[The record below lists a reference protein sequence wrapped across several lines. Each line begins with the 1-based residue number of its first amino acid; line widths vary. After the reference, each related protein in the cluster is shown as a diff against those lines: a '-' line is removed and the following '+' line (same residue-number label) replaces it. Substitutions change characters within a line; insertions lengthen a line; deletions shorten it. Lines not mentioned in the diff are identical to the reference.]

1 MQRTPRKKIVIAS
14 IILLVLIA
22 GLVFV
27 FVVASSNVRTYR
39 ETLAIITAQIA
50 SSEKKIAHMVTISN
64 LMKNRTQD
72 IQRIQHIAVDPK
84 RPLQFIETIEQIGR
98 ATNVKIALTVNEKED
113 DVQAL
118 LFHATLEGNEKDVRA
133 MLSLI
138 QQLPYQ
144 IKISNILFKRDVPA
158 GSNPKQIVLS
168 TMTRLILTL
177 RVATQ

>member
-1 MQRTPRKKIVIAS
+1 MQTTPLKKFIIASTVFLVLITGLVFMLVIAS
-14 IILLVLIA
+14 N
-22 GLVFV
+22 
-27 FVVASSNVRTYR
+27 NVRTYR
-39 ETLAIITAQIA
+39 DTLAIITAQL
-50 SSEKKIAHMVTISN
+50 SSGEKKIAHMVTISN
-64 LMKNRTQD
+64 LMRNRAQD

-98 ATNVKIALTVNEKED
+98 AANVKMVLTVDEKKD

-133 MLSLI
+133 MLALI

-144 IKISNILFKRDVPA
+144 IKIANILFKRDVSA
-158 GSNPKQIVLS
+158 GSNPKQVILS
-168 TMTRLILTL
+168 TITRLILTM